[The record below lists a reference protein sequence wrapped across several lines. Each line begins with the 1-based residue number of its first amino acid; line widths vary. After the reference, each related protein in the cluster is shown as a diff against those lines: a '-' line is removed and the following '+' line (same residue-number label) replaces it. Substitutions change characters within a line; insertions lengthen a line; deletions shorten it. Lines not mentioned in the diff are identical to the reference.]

1 MSKQIFDQIF
11 DLIKSMIQEFY
22 QANDALLNDS
32 ITMDSKLVDDL
43 KLDVYE
49 IQELIMSC
57 EENYFIDIDDPTI
70 ESINTI
76 RDLVN
81 AVKTE
86 IDKKKAAEK
95 EAAETKISVETTEE
109 PTSATEGETQPEEQT
124 MVAETVTM
132 EEIE

>member
-1 MSKQIFDQIF
+1 MSKQIF
-11 DLIKSMIQEFY
+11 DLIKSIIQEFY
-22 QANDALLNDS
+22 QANDKLLNDS
-32 ITMDSKLVDDL
+32 ITMDSNLVDDL

-70 ESINTI
+70 ESIHTI
-76 RDLVN
+76 KDLVN
-81 AVKTE
+81 AVKAE

-95 EAAETKISVETTEE
+95 AAAETKISVETTEE
-109 PTSATEGETQPEEQT
+109 PASATEGETQPEEQT
-124 MVAETVTM
+124 TVAETVTM

>member
-1 MSKQIFDQIF
+1 MSKQIF
-11 DLIKSMIQEFY
+11 DLIKSIIQEFY
-22 QANDALLNDS
+22 QANDKLLNDS
-32 ITMDSKLVDDL
+32 ITMDSNLVDDL

-70 ESINTI
+70 ESIHTI
-76 RDLVN
+76 KDLVN
-81 AVKTE
+81 AVKAE

-95 EAAETKISVETTEE
+95 AAAETKISVETTEE
-109 PTSATEGETQPEEQT
+109 PASATEGETQPEEQT

>member
-1 MSKQIFDQIF
+1 MSKQIF
-11 DLIKSMIQEFY
+11 DLIKSIIQEFY
-22 QANDALLNDS
+22 QANDKLLNDS
-32 ITMDSKLVDDL
+32 ITMDSNLVDDL

-70 ESINTI
+70 ESIHTI
-76 RDLVN
+76 KDLVN
-81 AVKTE
+81 AVKAE

-95 EAAETKISVETTEE
+95 AAAETKISVETTEE
-109 PTSATEGETQPEEQT
+109 SASATEGETQPEEQT
-124 MVAETVTM
+124 TVAETVTM